1 MIWSVAIGG
10 AVGSVARYLLSGVI
24 QRSSGTTFP
33 VWTLVINF
41 TGSILLGFLMRYL
54 IDGAPA
60 SAETRALLT
69 AGFCGGY
76 TTFSTFSYETASLIE
91 QGDWGR
97 SALYVSLSVGL
108 SLLGTFAGMGLAREL
123 ISRMRG
129 A

>member
-1 MIWSVAIGG
+1 M
-10 AVGSVARYLLSGVI
+10 
-24 QRSSGTTFP
+24 QRSAGTTFP
-33 VWTLVINF
+33 VGTLVINL

-54 IDGAPA
+54 IDGVTA

-76 TTFSTFSYETASLIE
+76 TTFSTFSYESASLIE

-97 SALYVSLSVGL
+97 SAVYVSLSVGL

-123 ISRMRG
+123 IARVRD

>member
-10 AVGSVARYLLSGVI
+10 AIGSVARYLLSGLI

-33 VWTLVINF
+33 LGTLLINVS
-41 TGSILLGFLMRYL
+41 GSILLGFLMRYFM
-54 IDGAPA
+54 DGVPV

-76 TTFSTFSYETASLIE
+76 TTFSTFSFEAVSLME
-91 QGDWGR
+91 QGDWSR
-97 SALYVSLSVGL
+97 SAVYVSLSVGL
-108 SLLGTFAGMGLAREL
+108 SLLGTFAGMGLARAVLE
-123 ISRMRG
+123 RMRG